1 MERFIKT
8 QLNQR
13 QIKITIFVLVISFL
27 FTSCKNE
34 TAQKPENAALR
45 EVTDDLGRT
54 VKLPQKIERAVSL
67 APNLTENIFA
77 VGAGDRLVGVTTFC
91 NYPPE
96 AEKIQKVSDTQTP
109 NMETII
115 ALKPDV
121 VFVSTASQLENFTK
135 ILDQQNIAVFVT
147 NPNSFEDVFKNLE
160 TFGEIFGT
168 REQAESLVI
177 ELKQRVANIEKE
189 LKGKPPVKSFRAD

>member
-1 MERFIKT
+1 M
-8 QLNQR
+8 
-13 QIKITIFVLVISFL
+13 
-27 FTSCKNE
+27 
-34 TAQKPENAALR
+34 R

-54 VKLPQKIERAVSL
+54 VKLPQKIERAISL

-121 VFVSTASQLENFTK
+121 VFVSTASQMENFTK
-135 ILDQQNIAVFVT
+135 ILDERNIAVFVT
-147 NPNSFEDVFKNLE
+147 NPNNLEDVFKNLQ
-160 TFGEIFGT
+160 TFGELFDRNETSGKFGH
-168 REQAESLVI
+168 
-177 ELKQRVANIEKE
+177 
-189 LKGKPPVKSFRAD
+189 